1 MDYSFITV
9 GEFTLIG
16 GILIFTVV
24 DQEGK
29 KEKGDHGYDQSQNYL
44 AGVFICIIGLYPL
57 L

>member
-9 GEFTLIG
+9 GEFPLIG

-29 KEKGDHGYDQSQNYL
+29 KEQR
-44 AGVFICIIGLYPL
+44 
-57 L
+57 